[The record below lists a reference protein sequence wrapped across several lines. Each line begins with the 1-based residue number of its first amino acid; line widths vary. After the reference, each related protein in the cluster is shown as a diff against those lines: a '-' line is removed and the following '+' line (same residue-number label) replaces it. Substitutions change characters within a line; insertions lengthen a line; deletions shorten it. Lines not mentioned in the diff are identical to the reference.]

1 MGRAKQE
8 QEEQW
13 ARGYRLPGG
22 FICVEHVTDQALIDQ
37 LEQAG
42 EELCELCKNTSEA
55 FTLDSVVTAVAE
67 AVQFRYST
75 PEQEG
80 VSYVSRE
87 DGWVGAPIHDT
98 DDVLMELC
106 EDAIDGEHLWEFIL
120 LIISALESDLWTP
133 NRHPDSLDS
142 MQWAWEQF
150 EEDVKKSSRFV
161 FFENEFDED
170 STSATRSSAFL
181 MKLRPYLDPTYGLI
195 TSIPAGTEFFRGRL
209 TENPHSKET
218 HEKMSDAKGLGP
230 SPAKFAAANRM
241 SPRGIP
247 MFYASAAPETAMAEI
262 AAHGLY
268 NYARIGT
275 FKNQKP
281 LKVLDLTSVPQ
292 RPSPFDV
299 ENRHKDGLLEFFR
312 DFGRNVTQPV
322 IPDGREHIDYVPTQ
336 VVTEFFRWAP
346 DQDLDG
352 IKLMSAQDGKDT
364 FVLFFTEDDVADEG
378 AHEKQQTYFWIEDEP
393 PAFILDPESVKTYEV
408 KRSISVSEWQFGK
421 SASFSPDSR

>member
-1 MGRAKQE
+1 MKDALE
-8 QEEQW
+8 QQW
-13 ARGYRLPGG
+13 AQGYCHPGG

-37 LEQAG
+37 LELAG
-42 EELCELCKNTSEA
+42 EEVCELCEQTSEA
-55 FTLDSVVTAVAE
+55 FTLDSAVTAVAE
-67 AVQFRYST
+67 ALQFRYST
-75 PEQEG
+75 PDDEG
-80 VSYVSRE
+80 VSYDSE
-87 DGWVGAPIHDT
+87 SGGYIGAPLSESEEA
-98 DDVLMELC
+98 LMEIC
-106 EDAIDGEHLWEFIL
+106 EDAIDGENLWGFIS
-120 LIISALESDLWTP
+120 LITSTLESDLWTP

-161 FFENEFDED
+161 FFENELDED

-181 MKLRPYLDPTYGLI
+181 MKLRPYLDPTFGLI
-195 TSIPAGTEFFRGRL
+195 TTIPAGTKFFRGRL
-209 TENPHSKET
+209 TENPLSKET

-230 SPAKFAAANRM
+230 TPAKLAAANRM

-247 MFYASAAPETAMAEI
+247 MFYASATPETAMKEI

-268 NYARIGT
+268 SYARIGA

-299 ENRHKDGLLEFFR
+299 ENRNKDGLLEFFR
-312 DFGRNVTQPV
+312 DFSRNVTQPV

-352 IKLMSAQDGKDT
+352 IKLKSAQDGKVT

-378 AHEKQQTYFWIEDEP
+378 EPPKSSTYFGPDDP
-393 PAFILDPESVKTYEV
+393 PAFTLDSRSIKTYEV
-408 KRSISVSEWQFGK
+408 KRSLAVSEWQFGK
-421 SASFSPDSR
+421 STSISPVPR

>member
-1 MGRAKQE
+1 MAKREQQE
-8 QEEQW
+8 QWE
-13 ARGYRLPGG
+13 RGYKLSGG

-42 EELCELCKNTSEA
+42 EEPCELCEQTREA
-55 FTLDSVVTAVAE
+55 FTLDSVVAAVAE
-67 AVQFRYST
+67 AVKFRYLT
-75 PEQEG
+75 PEEEG
-80 VSYVSRE
+80 VNYDSRE
-87 DGWVGAPIHDT
+87 DGWVGAPIHET
-98 DDVLMELC
+98 EEVLMELC
-106 EDAIDGEHLWEFIL
+106 EDAIDDEHLWGLIL
-120 LIISALESDLWTP
+120 LILSALDSDLWTP
-133 NRHPDSLDS
+133 SRHADSLDS

-161 FFENEFDED
+161 FFENELHED

-181 MKLRPYLDPTYGLI
+181 MKLRPYLDPQYGLI
-195 TSIPAGTEFFRGRL
+195 TIIPANTKFFRGRL
-209 TENPHSKET
+209 TDNPYDHEA

-230 SPAKFAAANRM
+230 TPAKLAAANRM

-247 MFYASAAPETAMAEI
+247 MFYASATPETAMKEI

-268 NYARIGT
+268 SYARIGA
-275 FKNQKP
+275 FKNQRP
-281 LKVLDLTSVPQ
+281 LTVLDLTSVPQ

-352 IKLMSAQDGKDT
+352 IKLKSAQDGEDT

-378 AHEKQQTYFWIEDEP
+378 TSSKSSTHFWLDDP
-393 PAFILDPESVKTYEV
+393 PAFTLDPQSVKTYEV
-408 KRSISVSEWQFGK
+408 KRRLDVSDWERGQG
-421 SASFSPDSR
+421 R